1 MIQTHDPLTAATG
14 ASAVVISGVV
24 TGLDYSVLIAGFAGG
39 LVSLSFLP
47 PMGMWRRI
55 WTPVT
60 ATLTAGYLTPVATP
74 YLAGLAGE
82 GVVQSSLQAAAG
94 FATGLTA
101 QVLIP
106 ILLRMTRQ
114 RFAPQKPP
122 GD

>member
-1 MIQTHDPLTAATG
+1 
-14 ASAVVISGVV
+14 
-24 TGLDYSVLIAGFAGG
+24 
-39 LVSLSFLP
+39 
-47 PMGMWRRI
+47 
-55 WTPVT
+55 
-60 ATLTAGYLTPVATP
+60 VATP

-82 GVVQSSLQAAAG
+82 GVVQSSLQAAVG

-106 ILLRMTRQ
+106 LVIHMTRQ